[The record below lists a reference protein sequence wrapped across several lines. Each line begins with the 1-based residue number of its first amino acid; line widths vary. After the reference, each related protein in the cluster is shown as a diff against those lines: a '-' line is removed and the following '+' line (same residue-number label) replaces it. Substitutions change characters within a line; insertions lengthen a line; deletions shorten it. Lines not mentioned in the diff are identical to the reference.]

1 MLPLTAKR
9 RTLILLKKVREKM
22 SDESALGKLKRQIQE
37 AKKGSQ
43 LNPPIGNKTPA
54 TAGKFFNVG
63 IELVSGVFVGVGLG
77 LLTDWAFGISPWGLI
92 SFFILGSAAGMLNI
106 YRTLTRTEKT
116 DSKKDKNV

>member
-1 MLPLTAKR
+1 
-9 RTLILLKKVREKM
+9 M